1 VAREI
6 AQLLKK
12 PKLMHKLIKP
22 GGLNDLE
29 LKDVKGILIDI
40 DNTLYSYEPP
50 HQKALST
57 CEKKFTNEFPEL
69 AMMVD
74 SEKFKDLY
82 REARNSVTLR
92 LKPNGSCRSRLL
104 AFQEIFESFK
114 EISWHEAIGYAV
126 DFEECYWT
134 SFIENMNR
142 NEEVFNFIQNC
153 HKSNMSICAVSDMQ
167 TIFQNRKLAKLG
179 YANFALVTSEEV
191 GVEKP
196 NKSIFLHALNKINLK
211 SNQVIMIGDDYE
223 KDILGARNIGIK
235 AIQISL
241 DD

>member
-1 VAREI
+1 MS
-6 AQLLKK
+6 LLVEKEK
-12 PKLMHKLIKP
+12 SNLMHKSIKP
-22 GGLNDLE
+22 DGLNDLS
-29 LKDVKGILIDI
+29 LKEVKGILIDI
-40 DNTLYSYEPP
+40 DNTLYPYEPS

-57 CEKKFTNEFPEL
+57 CEKKFIFEFPKI
-69 AMMVD
+69 AKIID
-74 SEKFKDLY
+74 REKFKDLY

-104 AFQEIFESFK
+104 AFQEIFESFS
-114 EISWHEAIGYAV
+114 EISQNQAIRYAA
-126 DFEECYWT
+126 DFEECYWST
-134 SFIENMNR
+134 FIKNMNR
-142 NEEVFNFIQNC
+142 NQEVFNFIQNC
-153 HKSNMSICAVSDMQ
+153 QKSDISICAVSDMQ

-179 YANFALVTSEEV
+179 YSNFALVTSEEV

-235 AIQISL
+235 AFQISL